1 MKANSA
7 MLVLARE
14 YRGRTQ
20 EELAR
25 SIGVGQAR
33 IAKWEGGAQPD
44 IPDPLFALLCDSL
57 GFPPAFFE
65 QTEELLGFG
74 SSAYYYRKKADLTAA
89 DRRRIHGLVNLLR
102 IHVKRMLASVEIETK
117 HGLPQ
122 LDLEDYGGSAART
135 AQAVRAFWALPE
147 GPVRN
152 VTALIESA
160 GVIVVPCDFP
170 TRSMDATSLRL
181 AEMPP
186 LIFVNASLPA
196 DRWRFTLVH
205 ELAHLIVHQVPHE
218 TMEDEA
224 DAFAA
229 EFLLPEIELRAQF
242 ARISNI
248 RLQDLANLKPYWKT
262 SIGALLKR
270 AGDLGYLSDNQK
282 RYLWSSMSK
291 NGWRTQEPHPLP
303 KEEPTIHRKLLEVFT
318 GDLGYSAEEMA
329 EFLKVTV
336 PGLREL
342 HGVFVEAPAARRLR
356 VVS

>member
-1 MKANSA
+1 MRANPA

-14 YRGRTQ
+14 YRGLTQ

-33 IAKWEGGAQPD
+33 VAKWEGGAQSE
-44 IPDPLFALLCDSL
+44 IPDPLFGLLCDTL
-57 GFPPAFFE
+57 AFPPAFFE

-89 DRRRIHGLVNLLR
+89 DRRRIHGMVNLLR
-102 IHVKRMLASVEIETK
+102 IHVKRMLASVDIEAK
-117 HGLPQ
+117 HRLPQ
-122 LDLEDYGGSAART
+122 LDIEAYGGSASKA
-135 AQAVRAFWALPE
+135 AQAVRDFWSLPD

-160 GVIVVPCDFP
+160 GVIVVPCAFP

-186 LIFVNASLPA
+186 LIFVNSNLPT
-196 DRWRFTLVH
+196 DRWRFTLTH
-205 ELAHLIVHQVPHE
+205 ELAHLVCHQVPHE
-218 TMEDEA
+218 SMEDEA
-224 DAFAA
+224 DEFAA
-229 EFLLPEIELRAQF
+229 EFLLPEVEMRAQF
-242 ARISNI
+242 ARIGNI

-270 AGDLGYLSDNQK
+270 AGDLGYLTDNQK
-282 RYLWSSMSK
+282 RYLWASMSK
-291 NGWRTQEPHPLP
+291 AGWRTQEPGPLS
-303 KEEPTIHRKLLEVFT
+303 KEEPTIHRKLVQVFT
-318 GDLGYSAEEMA
+318 TDMNYTATELADL
-329 EFLKVTV
+329 LRVTV
-336 PGLREL
+336 PGLQEL
-342 HGVFVEAPAARRLR
+342 HGVFAETPAARRLR